1 MIKIRFDIKSEDGN
15 YLLEDIDDSNFVN
28 NRIEVTPN
36 ELPELM
42 KELADETGDDK
53 MLDTLRFCYSYLEPN
68 SISFDSHTDKCIVS
82 QDDEPF

>member
-1 MIKIRFDIKSEDGN
+1 MIKVRFDIKSEDGN

-36 ELPELM
+36 ELPQLM

-53 MLDTLRFCYSYLEPN
+53 ILDTLRFCYSYLEPN
-68 SISFDSHTDKCIVS
+68 SISFEEK
-82 QDDEPF
+82 

>member
-1 MIKIRFDIKSEDGN
+1 MIKVRFDIKSEDGN

-68 SISFDSHTDKCIVS
+68 SISFKENS
-82 QDDEPF
+82 

>member
-1 MIKIRFDIKSEDGN
+1 MIKVRFDIKSEDGN
-15 YLLEDIDDSNFVN
+15 YLLEDVDDSNSFVN

-36 ELPELM
+36 ELPQLM

-68 SISFDSHTDKCIVS
+68 SISFEEK
-82 QDDEPF
+82 

>member
-15 YLLEDIDDSNFVN
+15 YLLEDVDDSNSFVN

-36 ELPELM
+36 ELPQLM

-53 MLDTLRFCYSYLEPN
+53 ILDTLRFCYSYLEPN
-68 SISFDSHTDKCIVS
+68 SISFEEK
-82 QDDEPF
+82 